1 MSEMNPNTQ
10 PLHQAPSTANP
21 DIASLYLAT
30 VVTVDDHGT
39 WRPAHEV
46 AAKLGTLH
54 VLTAWNP
61 GDERPARAV
70 RDARSISSH
79 GEVTSGALRLL
90 QAEARKGCA
99 LIPLQ

>member
-1 MSEMNPNTQ
+1 MSEMDPNTQ

-46 AAKLGTLH
+46 
-54 VLTAWNP
+54 LT
-61 GDERPARAV
+61 
-70 RDARSISSH
+70 
-79 GEVTSGALRLL
+79 
-90 QAEARKGCA
+90 
-99 LIPLQ
+99 